1 MLTVDFISP
10 NRAIRGIAMAEQ
22 WDDAG
27 AFEDEADRLVGEV
40 DLIERNPFDL
50 SKALEGAALDELNPS
65 VKKFELHAEFSP
77 DGDQPK
83 AIENLIS
90 QLENGQER
98 CVLLGV
104 TGSGKTFAMA
114 HVIQKLN
121 IPTLIMSHNKTLARQ
136 LHQEMVGYFPK
147 NAVEYFVSHYDYYQ
161 PEAYLA
167 KRDLYID
174 KELSI
179 NERIEQE
186 RFAAVA
192 SLVTRP
198 DCVVVS
204 SVSCIYGLNPP
215 ETFLEYHVRCAV
227 GQLIETS
234 DLLRELIELQY
245 RRTTTDL
252 NRGECRVR
260 GEVIDVWMPS
270 RDDPLRIVFDFDGIK
285 SIQICDPVTWDIL
298 DELDEAWIHP
308 KEFFMTS
315 PERFEAALESIETEL
330 NARSKFYAR
339 EGREL
344 ERYRIEQRTEYD
356 LEMLREIGHC
366 QAIENYSLHFDGRE
380 RGQRPYCLLD
390 FFAACANQF
399 HGNPEKFLVIMDE
412 SHVSLPQVGGMYHG
426 DRSRKESLIEHGFR
440 LPTAADNRPLKIPE
454 FQSLVPQMVY
464 VSATPGERE
473 LRHLCEIT
481 GQSLPKGLE
490 HATSR
495 GGAGP
500 ADRDKKHPEAESMY
514 DMLQSIEGIAKMELR
529 PTGLLD
535 PEIEVR
541 PTAGQINDLL
551 TEINARID
559 RSQRTLV
566 TVLTIKFAEEVA
578 AYLNRMG
585 VKAHHLH
592 SEIDTIERTEIIN
605 ALRHGHIDVIVGIN
619 LLREGLD
626 IPEVSLV
633 AIFDA
638 DRQGFLRNERSLL
651 QTIGRAARNQEGKV
665 LLYADGFSPAMEA
678 AIRQTLERRQRQ
690 HANNLAL
697 GITPRTIVKALP
709 AMGDTTDELIAGT
722 TTGGD
727 GSRRLIAKK
736 GGRKDGDWA
745 QRLNLGAGSWA
756 SANEPNNS
764 SIEKSNFQLKS
775 SDDGQSPPT
784 LSPSERSE
792 LLTEL
797 RAEMETAAKSLDFE
811 QAARLRDRIYEIER
825 MNE

>member
-1 MLTVDFISP
+1 
-10 NRAIRGIAMAEQ
+10 MAEQ
-22 WDDAG
+22 WDDEG
-27 AFEDEADRLVGEV
+27 AFEDQADRSVGEV

-50 SKALEGAALDELNPS
+50 SKALEGAALEELNPS

-83 AIENLIS
+83 AIEKLIS

-98 CVLLGV
+98 CILLGV

-147 NAVEYFVSHYDYYQ
+147 NAVEYFVSHYDYHQ

-227 GQLIETS
+227 GQVIETS

-285 SIQICDPVTWDIL
+285 SIQICDPVTWDVL

-330 NARSKFYAR
+330 NGRSKFYAR

-481 GQSLPKGLE
+481 NQQIPKGLE
-490 HATSR
+490 HAASK
-495 GGAGP
+495 GGAGA

-514 DMLQSIEGIAKMELR
+514 DMLQSIQGIAKMELR

-551 TEINARID
+551 TEINARIEQ
-559 RSQRTLV
+559 SQRCLV

-651 QTIGRAARNQEGKV
+651 QTIGRAARNQDGKV

-690 HANNLAL
+690 HANNVAL

-709 AMGDTTDELIAGT
+709 VMGDTTDELIAGT
-722 TTGGD
+722 ITGGD

-756 SANEPNNS
+756 SASESDKN
-764 SIEKSNFQLKS
+764 SIEKSNFQLENSNK
-775 SDDGQSPPT
+775 QIP
-784 LSPSERSE
+784 LSALSESERSE
-792 LLTEL
+792 LLNEL

-811 QAARLRDRIYEIER
+811 QAARLRDRIYEIEH
-825 MNE
+825 MSE